1 MGAPAADR
9 QRNRAL
15 AGRAHPRR
23 EVKPRLGAAT
33 ATPPWLHARGIS
45 DLARGVLAG
54 ARPVGRPDRGL
65 PPIHRRGGSR
75 VAGLP
80 RRCRHDRCHRDRWPC
95 NSGAAAAGR
104 QRARPPRA
112 CGAAPPLRG
121 GHTKHRR
128 PSGRDGLTAFE
139 SRILQLLA
147 TGMTRNEIAQK
158 LDRSPQTI
166 SNALT
171 LAKDKLGARSLT
183 QAAVIVVATYQ
194 LAVGKTR

>member
-1 MGAPAADR
+1 MPEWR
-9 QRNRAL
+9 QLALVRVKNGSLAFPERA
-15 AGRAHPRR
+15 
-23 EVKPRLGAAT
+23 VK
-33 ATPPWLHARGIS
+33 
-45 DLARGVLAG
+45 V
-54 ARPVGRPDRGL
+54 
-65 PPIHRRGGSR
+65 
-75 VAGLP
+75 
-80 RRCRHDRCHRDRWPC
+80 
-95 NSGAAAAGR
+95 
-104 QRARPPRA
+104 
-112 CGAAPPLRG
+112 LRG
-121 GHTKHRR
+121 GHIKHRR

-166 SNALT
+166 SNSLT